1 MAWRADACGTCFPKR
16 GCRAH
21 DRDIMSVLPPAP
33 NGTAMV
39 TGLEGQSAAAIE
51 PDNRAI
57 AASPEKTTSSLS
69 ARAYQFPLPPAEA
82 ERGREPSELQEP
94 SRTSDHFARSANPGP
109 YTNKIVVIS
118 SSGSCRSF
126 AYTWEEL
133 S

>member
-1 MAWRADACGTCFPKR
+1 MLRREPCHHVGVTACTERHNNGHR
-16 GCRAH
+16 SR
-21 DRDIMSVLPPAP
+21 RPP
-33 NGTAMV
+33 
-39 TGLEGQSAAAIE
+39 AAAIE
-51 PDNRAI
+51 RDNRAI

-109 YTNKIVVIS
+109 YTNKIMVIS